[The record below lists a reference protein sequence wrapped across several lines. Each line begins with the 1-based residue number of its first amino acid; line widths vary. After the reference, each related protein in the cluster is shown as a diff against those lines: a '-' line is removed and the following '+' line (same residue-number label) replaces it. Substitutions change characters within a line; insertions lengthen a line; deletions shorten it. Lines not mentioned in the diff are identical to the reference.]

1 MSEPRGLSLGLAHE
15 LGLNAAMTSSL
26 VIVLL
31 GGELPPWFWLA
42 ALMPSLS
49 MALSRRAIMVPGIAG
64 TLLGAGALGAAA
76 VSILR
81 DGWEAAVLAGGIAI
95 IGLLL
100 ARLLTRRTLEHD
112 QQALLLSLVLV
123 FAASV
128 LNVGVSY
135 LVVFVI
141 YAMSAV
147 WALSTRQLLAGAQE
161 AGLSPRQARARDDV
175 ITPLFF
181 AASGALSI
189 GVLAAAGL
197 IFIMFPRI
205 GFGELAILG
214 RKPSQLPP
222 SVGFGSDPR
231 GLSTSSAVVA
241 KVQGVTTDAF
251 NAGLYLRGTVYDVI
265 TFDAFAQSDPDTER
279 SAIDDNRPSLSTLA
293 RSANADVNYE
303 VTLMPVAGSVIFVLG
318 AARTALA
325 QSGGSANPNRGQYVG
340 GRDRHDQLRTY
351 APLASPLRYTIN
363 GDIAEVGQAI
373 AAEKLRPLTADE
385 RARYLAV
392 PTTDAAVRS
401 LLDTMVTAAGT
412 AADDDDTRARLV
424 RTALLARFTY
434 SLEPGVAGRK
444 DPLRVF
450 LLETQRGHCE
460 LFAGGYALLLRMLGI
475 PARVVGGFQGGAL
488 AGDGSVVFQ
497 QRHAHAWVEWWHDE
511 KGWVV
516 DDATPVAS
524 FPRDRLGLF
533 DGLIEEVRSFWY
545 DRVTDYGLED
555 QQTAISSL
563 TRALRGRD
571 LRTTFRLVVVF
582 GVVVGVAGWAIRRR
596 RRARRDARAG
606 DMLARD
612 LSDAIERLTGRPTS
626 PSATLRELVDAIGD
640 PTHRPTLDEALAVY
654 ESMRFGGADV
664 VADRVLAIRHHL
676 RRLRPTP
683 ARPSTTPLNQS
694 AGVDRDGGHGRA

>member
-26 VIVLL
+26 IIVLL
-31 GGELPPWFWLA
+31 GGELPPWFSLA

-49 MALSRRAIMVPGIAG
+49 MALSRRAILVPGIAG

-81 DGWEAAVLAGGIAI
+81 DGWDAAVLAGGIAI

-135 LVVFVI
+135 IVVFVI

-181 AASGALSI
+181 AASGALSV

-197 IFIMFPRI
+197 IFVMFPRI
-205 GFGELAILG
+205 GFGELAFLG

-231 GLSTSSAVVA
+231 RLSGSSAVVA
-241 KVQGVTTDAF
+241 KVHGVTADAF
-251 NAGLYLRGTVYDVI
+251 NAALYLRGTVYDVI
-265 TFDAFAQSDPDTER
+265 TFDAFAQSDPETER
-279 SAIDDNRPSLSTLA
+279 STIDDNRPSLPTLA
-293 RSANADVNYE
+293 RSAAADVSYE

-318 AARTALA
+318 AARSALA
-325 QSGGSANPNRGQYVG
+325 QSGGSANPKRGQYVG
-340 GRDRHDQLRTY
+340 GRDRHDQLRTQ
-351 APLASPLRYTIN
+351 APLASPLRYTVH
-363 GDIAEVGQAI
+363 GDVAEVGQAI
-373 AAEKLRPLTADE
+373 AATKLRPLTTQE
-385 RARYLAV
+385 RARYLAL
-392 PTTDAAVRS
+392 PTTDAALRS
-401 LLDTMVTAAGT
+401 LLDTMVAPAGPV
-412 AADDDDTRARLV
+412 ADDDTRAGLV
-424 RTALLARFTY
+424 RSALLARFAY
-434 SLEPGVAGRK
+434 SLDPGVAGREA
-444 DPLRVF
+444 PLRAF

-488 AGDGSVVFQ
+488 AADGSVVFQ

-511 KGWVV
+511 KGWII
-516 DDATPVAS
+516 DDATPAAS
-524 FPRDRLGLF
+524 LPREHLGLF
-533 DGLIEEVRSFWY
+533 DDFIEEVRSFWY
-545 DRVTDYGLED
+545 ERVTDYALAD
-555 QQTAISSL
+555 QQTAISSI
-563 TRALRGRD
+563 TRALRGHD
-571 LRTTFRLVVVF
+571 LRSTVRLVVVGGLAI
-582 GVVVGVAGWAIRRR
+582 GVVAWALGRRR
-596 RRARRDARAG
+596 SQRRAARAG
-606 DMLARD
+606 DDLARE
-612 LSDAIERLTGRPTS
+612 LSDAIERLTGRPALPIS
-626 PSATLRELVDAIGD
+626 TLRELVDAVED
-640 PTHRPTLDEALAVY
+640 ADHRSVLDEALRLY
-654 ESMRFGGADV
+654 ESVRFGGAFV
-664 VADRVLAIRHHL
+664 SAERLQATRRSL
-676 RRLRPTP
+676 RRLRPAP
-683 ARPSTTPLNQS
+683 ARS
-694 AGVDRDGGHGRA
+694 